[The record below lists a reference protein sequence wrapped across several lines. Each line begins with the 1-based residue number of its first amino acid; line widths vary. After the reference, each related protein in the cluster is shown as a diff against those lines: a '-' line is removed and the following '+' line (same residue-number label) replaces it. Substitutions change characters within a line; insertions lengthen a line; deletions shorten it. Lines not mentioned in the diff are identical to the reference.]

1 MPQIL
6 KFAKSLIVSAV
17 VLGGVGLASPVLA
30 TSLNEARAQGLIG
43 EQPNGL
49 VAAISAA
56 ATPDIAT
63 LVAEINA
70 ARLNSYR
77 QLAAKDGAPV
87 EAVKAIAGEKLMGR
101 ARENGWYVLNSSGN
115 WSR

>member
-1 MPQIL
+1 
-6 KFAKSLIVSAV
+6 
-17 VLGGVGLASPVLA
+17 
-30 TSLNEARAQGLIG
+30 
-43 EQPNGL
+43 
-49 VAAISAA
+49 
-56 ATPDIAT
+56 
-63 LVAEINA
+63 
-70 ARLNSYR
+70 R